1 VDNQVERLLA
11 LDTCAVSD
19 ACDRLGLPGS
29 VLGIAPLSPPSKIAG
44 RVVTVKLVEANGRT
58 AQRHLCTGAIEAA
71 NAGDVIVIENPRLD
85 AAGWGGILS
94 AAAKT
99 RGIAGVVVDG
109 AARDIDESREL
120 DFPVFARAA
129 VPRTARGRI
138 IEETFNE
145 PIDVGDITVT
155 PGDLVLADGSGVV
168 FLSAGKADEVLESS
182 EMIAAREAKMKE
194 AVLAGDRVSEVMG
207 RDYETM
213 LTREEQKPAGT
224 APLPGAF
231 NTPD

>member
-1 VDNQVERLLA
+1 VDPLVERLLK

-19 ACDRLGLPGS
+19 ACDRLGLPGA
-29 VLGIAPLSPPSKIAG
+29 VLGIAPMSPPAKIAG
-44 RVVTVKLVEANGRT
+44 RAVTVKLVEANGRQST
-58 AQRHLCTGAIEAA
+58 RHLCTAAIEAA
-71 NAGDVIVIENPRLD
+71 AAGDVIVVENPRLD

-99 RGIAGVVVDG
+99 KGVAGVVVDG
-109 AARDIDESREL
+109 AARDVDESREL

-138 IEETFNE
+138 IEEAFNV
-145 PIDVGDITVT
+145 PVRVGDLTVS

-168 FLSAGKADEVLESS
+168 FVEAARAAEVLESA
-182 EMIAAREAKMKE
+182 ENIAAREAKMKE

-213 LTREEQKPAGT
+213 LQR
-224 APLPGAF
+224 
-231 NTPD
+231 

>member
-1 VDNQVERLLA
+1 MDSMVERLLK

-19 ACDRLGLPGS
+19 ALDRLAMPGV
-29 VLGIAPLSPPSKIAG
+29 VLGIAPTAPPAKIAG
-44 RVVTVKLVEANGRT
+44 RIVTVKLVNADGRT
-58 AQRHLCTGAIEAA
+58 SHRHLGTAAIEAA
-71 NAGDVIVIENPRLD
+71 NAGDVIVIENPRTD

-99 RGIAGVVVDG
+99 KGVAGVIVDG

-120 DFPVFARAA
+120 ELPVFARAA

-138 IEETFNE
+138 IEESFNE
-145 PIDVGDITVT
+145 PIRVGDVEVR
-155 PGDLVLADGSGVV
+155 PGDLVLADGSGVA
-168 FLSAGKADEVLESS
+168 FLAADKAEEVLQAA
-182 EMIAAREAKMKE
+182 EMIAGREAKMKE

-213 LTREEQKPAGT
+213 LTR
-224 APLPGAF
+224 
-231 NTPD
+231 

>member
-1 VDNQVERLLA
+1 MDSLVERLLQ

-29 VLGIAPLSPPSKIAG
+29 VLGIAPLSPPAKIAG
-44 RVVTVKLVEANGRT
+44 RVVTVKLIEANGRT
-58 AQRHLCTGAIEAA
+58 AERHLCTGAIEAA
-71 NAGDVIVIENPRLD
+71 NQGDVIVIENPRLD

-99 RGIAGVVVDG
+99 KGVAGVVCGG
-109 AARDIDESREL
+109 AVRDIDESREL

-129 VPRTARGRI
+129 VPRTARSRI

-145 PIDVGDITVT
+145 PVRIDEITVNAN
-155 PGDLVLADGSGVV
+155 DLVLADGSGVV
-168 FLSAGKADEVLESS
+168 FLAAHKAEEILQSA

-213 LTREEQKPAGT
+213 LNR
-224 APLPGAF
+224 
-231 NTPD
+231 